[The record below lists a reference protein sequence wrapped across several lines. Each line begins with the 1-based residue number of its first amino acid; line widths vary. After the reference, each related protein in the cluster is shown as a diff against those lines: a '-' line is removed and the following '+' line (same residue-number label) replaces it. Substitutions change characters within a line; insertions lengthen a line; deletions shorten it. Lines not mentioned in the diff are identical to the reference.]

1 MNKNIILN
9 KNIIVNT
16 DGDLIINENSNM
28 NSQALIEKLMSE
40 ADTWLAGKHNPDDIT
55 IVIIKHNI

>member
-1 MNKNIILN
+1 
-9 KNIIVNT
+9 
-16 DGDLIINENSNM
+16 M
-28 NSQALIEKLMSE
+28 NSQTLIEKLMSE